1 MMRNSIACTLLVI
14 LAVPF
19 AMGNI
24 ITESEI
30 DGQAAN
36 NTLSTAQT
44 ILGGAFTLPLPPNV
58 LGSPGP
64 FPTATIQGH
73 FYGPT
78 VATADLDV
86 DFYSFSAVSGSR
98 VFFDIDNA
106 PLTFP
111 TFLSLFNAGGTLLAY
126 DQALN
131 SGADPGSAA
140 FTDSFLGVFTL
151 PNTGTY
157 YIAVSAGGNFPDA
170 FGLCSEF
177 PNIQYLSVAGVAPN
191 TCPAGLSTFSF
202 RNAAQPVGA
211 LPYTLQISLES
222 VVPEPSTVGF
232 LIVGAIFL
240 LVWKRAACTSLF

>member
-1 MMRNSIACTLLVI
+1 MRSGSACILLVV
-14 LAVPF
+14 LSLPL
-19 AMGNI
+19 AMGSVVL
-24 ITESEI
+24 ESET

-36 NTLSTAQT
+36 NTLATAQVV
-44 ILGGAFTLPLPPNV
+44 LGGAFTLPLPANV

-86 DFYSFSAVSGSR
+86 DFYAFSAVAGSR
-98 VFFDIDNA
+98 VFFDIDDA

-111 TFLSLFNAGGTLLAY
+111 TFLSLFSTGGTLLAY

-131 SGADPGSAA
+131 AGADPGSDT

-151 PNTGTY
+151 PNSGTY

-170 FGLCSEF
+170 LGLCSQF
-177 PNIQYLSVAGVAPN
+177 PDIQYLSVAGAAPN

-202 RNAAQPVGA
+202 RNAAQPAGA

-222 VVPEPSTVGF
+222 TVPEPSTLGF
-232 LIVGAIFL
+232 LAVG
-240 LVWKRAACTSLF
+240 SLFLFIWRRVAGNWLV